1 MHRQTNIFDKIGS
14 LLPGYQGYNEREGR
28 RQCDKVLRERV
39 AIVLSDCQRVVEARL
54 ADSVKARDFAQLNAL
69 EDCRKSL
76 DTLAFKV
83 AHAPYGVSAFFSDT
97 QIREGELAEIYRM
110 DLDILEKATA
120 LAPAAETI
128 ALSVGIAGV
137 ARALETR
144 NQYIMEMK

>member
-1 MHRQTNIFDKIGS
+1 
-14 LLPGYQGYNEREGR
+14 
-28 RQCDKVLRERV
+28 
-39 AIVLSDCQRVVEARL
+39 LSDCQRVVEARL